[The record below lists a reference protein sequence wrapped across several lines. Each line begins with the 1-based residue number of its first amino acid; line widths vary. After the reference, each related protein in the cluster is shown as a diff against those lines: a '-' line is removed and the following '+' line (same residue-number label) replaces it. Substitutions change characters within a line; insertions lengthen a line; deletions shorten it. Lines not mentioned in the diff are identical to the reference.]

1 VVCYQ
6 AACKTTFK
14 ETVKVQTG
22 YKHKIAVIMGD
33 GIGKEVVP
41 EGMRVLDAAGE
52 RFGFKLVWTLFPWSC
67 EYYNSTGEMMPK
79 NGLDILKE
87 YEAIFLGAVGYPGVP
102 DHVSLWGLLIP
113 IRRGFQQYANFR
125 PVRNMRGITS
135 PLRNIEA
142 EEIDFCV
149 VRENNEGEYSNI
161 GGIMYEGTDQ
171 EFVVQE
177 SVFTRK
183 GVERIMRFAFD
194 LARKREKKKVT
205 SVTKSNGIVFTMP
218 YWDEIFKRISKEYKD
233 VKADQYHV
241 DALAAMFVLHPEI
254 FDVVVGSN
262 LFGDIL
268 SDLGPALA
276 GSLGIAPSANINP
289 ERKFPSMFE
298 PVHGS
303 APDIA
308 GRGIANPIGQILS
321 GALMVHHLG
330 YPEAAGT
337 IEKAVEVAL
346 ADRNIRTRDLGG
358 EASTQLMGKTI
369 AELVATF

>member
-1 VVCYQ
+1 MP
-6 AACKTTFK
+6 
-14 ETVKVQTG
+14 TG
-22 YKHKIAVIMGD
+22 HKHKIAVIMGD

-41 EGMRVLDAAGE
+41 EGMRVLDVAAE
-52 RFGFKLVWTLFPWSC
+52 RFGFKLEWTPFPWSC
-67 EYYNSTGEMMPK
+67 EYYSSKGEMMPK

-113 IRRGFQQYANFR
+113 IRRGFQQYVNFR

-135 PLRNIEA
+135 PLRDIEA
-142 EEIDFCV
+142 GKIDFCV

-161 GGIMYEGTDQ
+161 GGMMYEGTDQ

-177 SVFTRK
+177 TVFTRK

-218 YWDEIFKRISKEYKD
+218 YWDEIFKGIAKAYPD
-233 VKADQYHV
+233 VKTDQYHV
-241 DALAAMFVLHPEI
+241 DALSAMFVQHPEQ

-268 SDLGPALA
+268 SDLGAAVA
-276 GSLGIAPSANINP
+276 GSLGIAPSGSLNP

-308 GRGIANPIGQILS
+308 GKGIANPIGQILS

-330 YPEAAGT
+330 YPEAARA
-337 IEKAVEVAL
+337 IEKAVEVAV
-346 ADRNIRTRDLGG
+346 ADRKIKTRDLGG
-358 EASTQLMGKTI
+358 EASTQQMGKAI
-369 AELVATF
+369 AELVATV

>member
-1 VVCYQ
+1 MP
-6 AACKTTFK
+6 
-14 ETVKVQTG
+14 TG
-22 YKHKIAVIMGD
+22 HKHKIAVIMGD

-41 EGMRVLDAAGE
+41 EGMRVLDVAAE
-52 RFGFKLVWTLFPWSC
+52 RFGFKLEWTPFPWSC
-67 EYYNSTGEMMPK
+67 EYYSSKGEMMPK

-113 IRRGFQQYANFR
+113 IRRGFQQYVNFR

-135 PLRNIEA
+135 PLRDIEA
-142 EEIDFCV
+142 GKIDFCV

-161 GGIMYEGTDQ
+161 GGMMYEGTDQ

-177 SVFTRK
+177 TVFTRK

-218 YWDEIFKRISKEYKD
+218 YWDEIFKGIAKAYPD
-233 VKADQYHV
+233 VKTDQYHV
-241 DALAAMFVLHPEI
+241 DALSALFVQHPEQ

-268 SDLGPALA
+268 SDLGAAVA
-276 GSLGIAPSANINP
+276 GSLGIAPSGSLNP

-308 GRGIANPIGQILS
+308 GKEIANPIGQILS
-321 GALMVHHLG
+321 GALMVDHLG
-330 YPEAAGT
+330 YPEAAKA
-337 IEKAVEVAL
+337 IEKAVEVAV
-346 ADRNIRTRDLGG
+346 ADRKIKTRDLGG
-358 EASTQLMGKTI
+358 EASTQQMGKAI
-369 AELVATF
+369 ADLVATV

>member
-1 VVCYQ
+1 MP
-6 AACKTTFK
+6 
-14 ETVKVQTG
+14 TG
-22 YKHKIAVIMGD
+22 HKHRIAVIMGD

-41 EGMRVLDAAGE
+41 EGMRVLDVAAE
-52 RFGFKLVWTLFPWSC
+52 RFGFKLDWTPFPWSC
-67 EYYNSTGEMMPK
+67 EYYSSKGEMMPK

-87 YEAIFLGAVGYPGVP
+87 YESIFLGAVGYPGVP

-113 IRRGFQQYANFR
+113 IRRGFQQYVNFR
-125 PVRNMRGITS
+125 PVRNMRGMTS
-135 PLRNIEA
+135 PLRDIEA
-142 EEIDFCV
+142 GKIDFCV

-161 GGIMYEGTDQ
+161 GGMMYEGTDQ

-177 SVFTRK
+177 TVFTRK

-218 YWDEIFKRISKEYKD
+218 YWDEIFKGIAKAYPD
-233 VKADQYHV
+233 VKTDQYHV
-241 DALAAMFVLHPEI
+241 DALSAMFVQHPEQ

-268 SDLGPALA
+268 SDLGAAVA
-276 GSLGIAPSANINP
+276 GSLGIAPSGSLNP

-308 GRGIANPIGQILS
+308 GKGIANPIGQILS

-330 YPEAAGT
+330 YPEAARA
-337 IEKAVEVAL
+337 IEKAVEVAV
-346 ADRNIRTRDLGG
+346 ADRKIKTRDLGG
-358 EASTQLMGKTI
+358 EASTQQMGKAIT
-369 AELVATF
+369 ELVAKV

>member
-1 VVCYQ
+1 
-6 AACKTTFK
+6 
-14 ETVKVQTG
+14 
-22 YKHKIAVIMGD
+22 MGD

-41 EGMRVLDAAGE
+41 EGMRVLDIAGE
-52 RFGFKLVWTLFPWSC
+52 RFGFKLAWTPFPWSC
-67 EYYNSTGEMMPK
+67 EYYTSTGEMMPK

-87 YEAIFLGAVGYPGVP
+87 YEAIFLGAIGYPDVP

-113 IRRGFQQYANFR
+113 IRRGFQQYVNFR
-125 PVRNMRGITS
+125 PVKNMRGITS

-142 EEIDFCV
+142 GKIDFCV
-149 VRENNEGEYSNI
+149 VRENNEGEYSTI

-177 SVFTRK
+177 AIFTRK

-194 LARKREKKKVT
+194 LARKRKRKVT

-218 YWDEIFKRISKEYKD
+218 YWDKIFKRIAKEYED
-233 VKADQYHV
+233 VKTDQYHV
-241 DALAAMFVLHPEI
+241 DALAAKFVLHPEE

-276 GSLGIAPSANINP
+276 GSLGIAPSANLNP
-289 ERKFPSMFE
+289 DRKFPSMFE

-308 GRGIANPIGQILS
+308 GKRIANPIGQILS
-321 GALMVHHLG
+321 GALMIDQLG
-330 YPEAAGT
+330 YLEAART
-337 IEKAVEVAL
+337 IEKAVEVAV

-358 EASTQLMGKTI
+358 VASTQQMGEAI
-369 AELVATF
+369 AELVGTL

>member
-1 VVCYQ
+1 
-6 AACKTTFK
+6 
-14 ETVKVQTG
+14 
-22 YKHKIAVIMGD
+22 MGD

-41 EGMRVLDAAGE
+41 EGMRVLDVAAE
-52 RFGFKLVWTLFPWSC
+52 RFGFKLEWTPFPWSC
-67 EYYNSTGEMMPK
+67 EYYSSKREMMPK

-87 YEAIFLGAVGYPGVP
+87 YESIFLGAVGYPGVP

-113 IRRGFQQYANFR
+113 IRRGFQQYVNFR
-125 PVRNMRGITS
+125 PVRNMRGMTS
-135 PLRNIEA
+135 PLRHIEA
-142 EEIDFCV
+142 EQIDFCV

-161 GGIMYEGTDQ
+161 GGKMYEGTDQ

-177 SVFTRK
+177 AVFTRK
-183 GVERIMRFAFD
+183 GVERIMRYAFD

-218 YWDEIFKRISKEYKD
+218 YWDEIFKGIAKAYLD
-233 VKADQYHV
+233 VKTDQYHV
-241 DALAAMFVLHPEI
+241 DALSALFVQHPEQ

-268 SDLGPALA
+268 SDLGAAVA
-276 GSLGIAPSANINP
+276 GSLGIAPSASLNP

-308 GRGIANPIGQILS
+308 GKGIANPIGQILS
-321 GALMVHHLG
+321 GALMVQHLG
-330 YPEAAGT
+330 YSEAAKT
-337 IEKAVEVAL
+337 IEKAVEVAV
-346 ADRNIRTRDLGG
+346 ADKKIRTRDLGG
-358 EASTQLMGKTI
+358 EASTQQMGKAI
-369 AELVATF
+369 AELVATV

>member
-1 VVCYQ
+1 MPIGQ
-6 AACKTTFK
+6 
-14 ETVKVQTG
+14 
-22 YKHKIAVIMGD
+22 KHKIAVIMGD

-52 RFGFKLVWTLFPWSC
+52 RFGFEIVWTPFPWGC
-67 EYYNSTGEMMPK
+67 EYYNLTGEMMPK

-87 YEAIFLGAVGYPGVP
+87 FEAIFLGAVGYPGVP

-113 IRRGFQQYANFR
+113 IRRGFQQYVNYR
-125 PVRNMRGITS
+125 PVRTMRGITS
-135 PLRNIEA
+135 PLRNVEA
-142 EEIDFCV
+142 GKIDFCV

-161 GGIMYEGTDQ
+161 GGKMYEGTDQ

-177 SVFTRK
+177 AVFTRK

-205 SVTKSNGIVFTMP
+205 SATKSNGIVFTMP
-218 YWDEIFKRISKEYKD
+218 YWDEIFKRIAKEYED
-233 VKADQYHV
+233 VKADQYHI
-241 DALAAMFVLHPEI
+241 DALSAMFVLHPEK

-276 GSLGIAPSANINP
+276 GSLGIAPSANLNP
-289 ERKFPSMFE
+289 ERKFPSTFE

-308 GRGIANPIGQILS
+308 GKGIANPIGQILS
-321 GALMVHHLG
+321 GALMVHQLG
-330 YPEAAGT
+330 YPEAAET
-337 IEKAVEVAL
+337 IEKAVEVAV

-358 EASTQLMGKTI
+358 EASTQQMGKAI
-369 AELVATF
+369 AELVATL

>member
-1 VVCYQ
+1 MP
-6 AACKTTFK
+6 
-14 ETVKVQTG
+14 TG
-22 YKHKIAVIMGD
+22 HKHKIAVIMGD

-41 EGMRVLDAAGE
+41 EGMRVLDATGE
-52 RFGFKLVWTLFPWSC
+52 RFGFKLEWTPFPWSC
-67 EYYNSTGEMMPK
+67 EYYSSTGEMMPK

-113 IRRGFQQYANFR
+113 IRRGFQQYVNFR

-142 EEIDFCV
+142 GKIDFCV

-161 GGIMYEGTDQ
+161 GGMMYEGTDQ

-177 SVFTRK
+177 TVFTRK

-194 LARKREKKKVT
+194 LARKREKKQVT
-205 SVTKSNGIVFTMP
+205 SVTKSNGIIFTMP
-218 YWDEIFKRISKEYKD
+218 YWDEIFKGIAKEYPD
-233 VKADQYHV
+233 VKTDQYHV
-241 DALAAMFVLHPEI
+241 DALSAMFVQRPEQ

-268 SDLGPALA
+268 SDLGAAVA
-276 GSLGIAPSANINP
+276 GSLGIAPSASLNP
-289 ERKFPSMFE
+289 EREFPSMFE

-308 GRGIANPIGQILS
+308 GKGIANPIGQILS
-321 GALMVHHLG
+321 GALMVHQLG
-330 YPEAAGT
+330 YPEAART
-337 IEKAVEVAL
+337 IEKAVEVAVG
-346 ADRNIRTRDLGG
+346 DRNIRTRDLGG
-358 EASTQLMGKTI
+358 EASTQQMGKAI
-369 AELVATF
+369 AELVATV

>member
-1 VVCYQ
+1 MRS
-6 AACKTTFK
+6 
-14 ETVKVQTG
+14 G
-22 YKHKIAVIMGD
+22 NKHKIAVIMGD

-41 EGMRVLDAAGE
+41 EGMRVLDVAAE
-52 RFGFKLVWTLFPWSC
+52 RFGFKLVWTPFPWSC
-67 EYYNSTGEMMPK
+67 EYYSSMGEMMPK

-113 IRRGFQQYANFR
+113 IRRGFQQYVNFR
-125 PVRNMRGITS
+125 PIRKMRGIIS
-135 PLRNIEA
+135 PLRDIE
-142 EEIDFCV
+142 EGKIDFCV

-161 GGIMYEGTDQ
+161 GGKMYEGTDQ

-177 SVFTRK
+177 AVFTRK

-194 LARKREKKKVT
+194 LARKREKKQVT

-218 YWDEIFKRISKEYKD
+218 YWDEIFKGIAKEYPD

-241 DALAAMFVLHPEI
+241 DALAAMFVLDPEK

-268 SDLGPALA
+268 SDLGAAVA
-276 GSLGIAPSANINP
+276 GSLGIAPSASLNP

-308 GRGIANPIGQILS
+308 GKGIANPIGQILS
-321 GALMVHHLG
+321 GALMVHQLG
-330 YPEAAGT
+330 YPEAARA
-337 IEKAVEVAL
+337 IEKAVEVAV
-346 ADRNIRTRDLGG
+346 ADKNIKTRDLGG
-358 EASTQLMGKTI
+358 EASTQQMGKTI
-369 AELVATF
+369 AELVAAL

>member
-1 VVCYQ
+1 M
-6 AACKTTFK
+6 A
-14 ETVKVQTG
+14 TG
-22 YKHKIAVIMGD
+22 RKHRIAIIMGD

-41 EGMRVLDAAGE
+41 EGTRVLDVAAE
-52 RFGFKLVWTLFPWSC
+52 RFGFKLEWTPFPWSC
-67 EYYNSTGEMMPK
+67 EYYKSTGEMMPK
-79 NGLDILKE
+79 NGLEILRQ

-113 IRRGFQQYANFR
+113 IRRGFQQYVNFR

-142 EEIDFCV
+142 GQIDFCV

-161 GGIMYEGTDQ
+161 GGMMYEGTDQ
-171 EFVVQE
+171 EFVAQE
-177 SVFTRK
+177 TVFTRQ

-194 LARKREKKKVT
+194 LARKREKKMVT

-218 YWDEIFKRISKEYKD
+218 YWDEIFRRTAKEYED
-233 VKADQYHV
+233 VKTEQYHV
-241 DALAAMFVLHPEI
+241 DALAAAFVLNPGK

-268 SDLGPALA
+268 SDLGAAVA
-276 GSLGIAPSANINP
+276 GSLGIAASGNINP
-289 ERKFPSMFE
+289 ERKFPSTFE

-308 GRGIANPIGQILS
+308 GKGIANPIGQILS
-321 GALMVHHLG
+321 GALMVHQLG
-330 YPEAAGT
+330 YPEAARA
-337 IEKAVEVAL
+337 IEKAVEVAVG
-346 ADRNIRTRDLGG
+346 DKNIKTRDLGG
-358 EASTQLMGKTI
+358 QASTEQMGKAV
-369 AELVATF
+369 AELVATV

>member
-1 VVCYQ
+1 MP
-6 AACKTTFK
+6 
-14 ETVKVQTG
+14 TG
-22 YKHKIAVIMGD
+22 HKHKIAVIMGD

-41 EGMRVLDAAGE
+41 EGMRVLDVAAE
-52 RFGFKLVWTLFPWSC
+52 RFGFKLEWTPFPWSC
-67 EYYNSTGEMMPK
+67 EYYSSKGEMMPK

-113 IRRGFQQYANFR
+113 IRRGFQQYVNFR
-125 PVRNMRGITS
+125 PVRNMRGMTS
-135 PLRNIEA
+135 PLRDIEA
-142 EEIDFCV
+142 GKIDFCV

-161 GGIMYEGTDQ
+161 GGMMYEGTDQ

-177 SVFTRK
+177 TVFTRK

-218 YWDEIFKRISKEYKD
+218 YWDEIFKGIAKAYPD
-233 VKADQYHV
+233 VKTDQYHV
-241 DALAAMFVLHPEI
+241 DALSAMFVQHPEQ

-268 SDLGPALA
+268 SDLGAAVA
-276 GSLGIAPSANINP
+276 GSLGIAPSGSLNP

-308 GRGIANPIGQILS
+308 GKGIANPIGQILS

-330 YPEAAGT
+330 YPEAARA
-337 IEKAVEVAL
+337 IEKAVEVAV
-346 ADRNIRTRDLGG
+346 ADRKIKTRDLGG
-358 EASTQLMGKTI
+358 EASTQQMGKAI
-369 AELVATF
+369 AELVAKIQ

>member
-1 VVCYQ
+1 MP
-6 AACKTTFK
+6 
-14 ETVKVQTG
+14 TG
-22 YKHKIAVIMGD
+22 HKHKIAVIMGD
-33 GIGKEVVP
+33 GIGNEVVP
-41 EGMRVLDAAGE
+41 EGTRVLDAAGE
-52 RFGFKLVWTLFPWSC
+52 RFGFKLEWTPFPWSC
-67 EYYNSTGEMMPK
+67 EYYHSTGEMMPK

-113 IRRGFQQYANFR
+113 IRRGFQQYVNFR
-125 PVRNMRGITS
+125 PVKSMRGIAS
-135 PLRNIEA
+135 PLRNIDGGK
-142 EEIDFCV
+142 IDFCV
-149 VRENNEGEYSNI
+149 VRENTEGEYSNI
-161 GGIMYEGTDQ
+161 GGKMFEGTDQ

-177 SVFTRK
+177 AVFTRM
-183 GVERIMRFAFD
+183 GVERIMRYAFD

-205 SVTKSNGIVFTMP
+205 SATKSNGIVFTMP
-218 YWDEIFKRISKEYKD
+218 YWDEIFKGIAKEYRD
-233 VKADQYHV
+233 VKTDQYHI
-241 DALAAMFVLHPEI
+241 DSLTAMFVLHPEI

-276 GSLGIAPSANINP
+276 GSLGIAPSASLNP

-308 GRGIANPIGQILS
+308 GKGIANPIGQILS

-330 YPEAAGT
+330 YPEAART
-337 IEKAVEVAL
+337 IEKAVEVAVG
-346 ADRNIRTRDLGG
+346 DRNIKTRDLGG
-358 EASTQLMGKTI
+358 EASTQQMGKAI
-369 AELVATF
+369 AEQVTTL

>member
-1 VVCYQ
+1 MP
-6 AACKTTFK
+6 A
-14 ETVKVQTG
+14 G
-22 YKHKIAVIMGD
+22 HKHKIAVIMGD

-41 EGMRVLDAAGE
+41 EGMRVLDVAAE
-52 RFGFKLVWTLFPWSC
+52 RFGFKLVWTPFPWSC
-67 EYYNSTGEMMPK
+67 EYYKSTGEMMPK

-87 YEAIFLGAVGYPGVP
+87 YEAIFLGAIGYPDVP

-113 IRRGFQQYANFR
+113 IRRGFQQYVNFR
-125 PVRNMRGITS
+125 PVRNMRGMAS

-142 EEIDFCV
+142 GKIDFCV
-149 VRENNEGEYSNI
+149 VRENNEGEYSTI

-177 SVFTRK
+177 AIFTRK

-194 LARKREKKKVT
+194 LARKRKKKVT

-218 YWDEIFKRISKEYKD
+218 YWDKIFKRIATEYED
-233 VKADQYHV
+233 VKTDQYHV
-241 DALAAMFVLHPEI
+241 DALAAKFVLHPDE

-276 GSLGIAPSANINP
+276 GSLGIAPSANLNP
-289 ERKFPSMFE
+289 DRKFPSMFE

-308 GRGIANPIGQILS
+308 GNGIANPIGQILS
-321 GALMVHHLG
+321 GALMVHQLG
-330 YPEAAGT
+330 YLEAART
-337 IEKAVEVAL
+337 IEKAVEVAV

-358 EASTQLMGKTI
+358 EASTQQMGKTI
-369 AELVATF
+369 AELVATL

>member
-1 VVCYQ
+1 MR
-6 AACKTTFK
+6 A
-14 ETVKVQTG
+14 G
-22 YKHKIAVIMGD
+22 RKHKIAVIMGD

-41 EGMRVLDAAGE
+41 EGMRVLDVAAE
-52 RFGFKLVWTLFPWSC
+52 RFGFKIEWTPFPWSC
-67 EYYNSTGEMMPK
+67 EYYSSKGEMMPK

-113 IRRGFQQYANFR
+113 IRRGFQQYVNFR
-125 PVRNMRGITS
+125 PIRNMRGITS

-142 EEIDFCV
+142 EQIDFCV

-161 GGIMYEGTDQ
+161 GGKMYEGTDQ

-177 SVFTRK
+177 AVFTRK
-183 GVERIMRFAFD
+183 GVERIMRYAFD
-194 LARKREKKKVT
+194 LARKREKKTVT

-218 YWDEIFKRISKEYKD
+218 YWDEIFKGMAKAYPD
-233 VKADQYHV
+233 VKTDQYHV
-241 DALAAMFVLHPEI
+241 DALSAMFVQHPEQ

-268 SDLGPALA
+268 SDLGAAVA
-276 GSLGIAPSANINP
+276 GSLGIAASGNINP
-289 ERKFPSMFE
+289 ERKFPSTFE

-308 GRGIANPIGQILS
+308 GKGIANPIGQILS
-321 GALMVHHLG
+321 GALMVDQLG
-330 YPEAAGT
+330 YPEAART
-337 IEKAVEVAL
+337 IEKAVEVAVG
-346 ADRNIRTRDLGG
+346 DKNIKTRDLGG
-358 EASTQLMGKTI
+358 EASTQQMGKAI
-369 AELVATF
+369 AELVTTV

>member
-1 VVCYQ
+1 M
-6 AACKTTFK
+6 A
-14 ETVKVQTG
+14 TG
-22 YKHKIAVIMGD
+22 HKHKIAVIMGD

-41 EGMRVLDAAGE
+41 EGMRVLDVAGE
-52 RFGFKLVWTLFPWSC
+52 RFGFKLVWTPFPWNC

-87 YEAIFLGAVGYPGVP
+87 YESIFLGAVGYPGVP

-113 IRRGFQQYANFR
+113 IRRGFQQYVNFR

-142 EEIDFCV
+142 EKIDFCV

-161 GGIMYEGTDQ
+161 GGKMYEGTDQ

-177 SVFTRK
+177 AVFTRK

-218 YWDEIFKRISKEYKD
+218 YWDEIFKGIAKEYRD

-241 DALAAMFVLHPEI
+241 DALSAMFVLDPEK

-268 SDLGPALA
+268 SDLGAAVA
-276 GSLGIAPSANINP
+276 GSLGIAPSASLNP

-308 GRGIANPIGQILS
+308 GKGIANPIGQILS
-321 GALMVHHLG
+321 GALMVHQLG
-330 YPEAAGT
+330 YSEAART
-337 IEKAVEVAL
+337 IEKAVEVAV
-346 ADRNIRTRDLGG
+346 ADRNIKTRDLGG
-358 EASTQLMGKTI
+358 EASTQQMGKAIT
-369 AELVATF
+369 ELPSKV

>member
-1 VVCYQ
+1 MRS
-6 AACKTTFK
+6 
-14 ETVKVQTG
+14 G
-22 YKHKIAVIMGD
+22 HKHKIAVIMGD

-41 EGMRVLDAAGE
+41 EGTQVLDVAGE
-52 RFGFKLVWTLFPWSC
+52 RFGFKLEWTPFPWSC
-67 EYYNSTGEMMPK
+67 EYYKSTGEMMPK

-113 IRRGFQQYANFR
+113 IRRGFQQYVNFR

-142 EEIDFCV
+142 GQIDFCV

-161 GGIMYEGTDQ
+161 GGMMYEGTDQ

-177 SVFTRK
+177 TVFTRK

-194 LARKREKKKVT
+194 LARKREKKMVT

-218 YWDEIFKRISKEYKD
+218 YWDEIFKKTAKEYGD
-233 VKADQYHV
+233 VKTEQYHV
-241 DALAAMFVLHPEI
+241 DALAATFVLHPKK

-268 SDLGPALA
+268 SDLGAAVA
-276 GSLGIAPSANINP
+276 GSLGIAASANLNP
-289 ERKFPSMFE
+289 ERKFPSTFE

-308 GRGIANPIGQILS
+308 GKGIANPIGQILS
-321 GALMVHHLG
+321 GALMVHQLG
-330 YPEAAGT
+330 YPEAASV
-337 IEKAVEVAL
+337 IEKAVEVAV
-346 ADRNIRTRDLGG
+346 ADKNIKTRDLGG
-358 EASTQLMGKTI
+358 EASTQQMGKTI
-369 AELVATF
+369 AELVATV